1 MNLFGKSKKHADK
14 RRVARFA
21 GTWYKSDPKALAQEI
36 DAYLERARKDG
47 NCNLTDPIKNSLA
60 AVISPHAGFMYSGQT
75 AAYSFCRVE
84 SNKNEIKRVL
94 LLGPSHYVNISGVAL
109 SSFEVYQTPLGDI
122 PLDQKTTGLLLESIG
137 KNFQINDALH
147 EREHSLELQTAYIR
161 HILGEIEMI
170 PMVVGSFK
178 DQNHIGEC
186 ARELASIQRPGDL
199 FIVSS
204 DFTHFGPR
212 YDYVPFYD
220 DISANIKN
228 LDLAAYSLIEK
239 LELKEFLEFQNKTD
253 CTICGFNPICLLI
266 ATLSKNSHGELLHY
280 ETSRD
285 QGSDDDMNS
294 VSYLAISF
302 QNAKTDH
309 THSAQMYI
317 TDSDKHTLLR
327 LARFTAEYFCNT
339 NKKPSLD
346 QLPPDIVLSD
356 FVKQPMGVFVTF
368 FLKNV
373 ALHEESL
380 RGCIGYILPM
390 IPLYQAVIDNA
401 IGACS
406 KDYRFL
412 PVHEEELK
420 NIKIEIS
427 VLTKPEP
434 ISDYKNIIIGKHGI
448 LLHAKGR
455 QSVFL
460 PHVATE
466 YGWTLEETL
475 NQLALKAGLKQEAW
489 RKNARFE
496 VFESVM
502 FEEEI

>member
-1 MNLFGKSKKHADK
+1 MNLFGKGRKSNADAK
-14 RRVARFA
+14 RIPRFA
-21 GTWYKSDPKALAQEI
+21 GTWYKNDPKALSAEI
-36 DAYLERARKDG
+36 DSYLEIARKDR
-47 NCNLTDPIKNSLA
+47 NANLLEAKNSSLEA
-60 AVISPHAGFMYSGQT
+60 IISPHAGFMYSGKT
-75 AAYSFCRVE
+75 AAYSFCEVE
-84 SNKNEIKRVL
+84 SRKSQIKRVF
-94 LLGPSHYVNISGVAL
+94 LLGPSHYVNINAIAL
-109 SSFEVYQTPLGDI
+109 SSFQAYQTPLGDI
-122 PLDQKTTGLLLESIG
+122 PLDRKGIEPLLTS

-161 HILGEIEMI
+161 HILGEINMI
-170 PMVVGSFK
+170 PLVVGSFK
-178 DQNHIGEC
+178 NEKHIRDC
-186 ARELASIQRPGDL
+186 AEEISRILQPGD
-199 FIVSS
+199 FFVVSS

-220 DISANIKN
+220 DISANIKK
-228 LDLAAYSLIEK
+228 LDLMAFSLIQK
-239 LELKEFLEFQNKTD
+239 MELQEFLQFQMQTD
-253 CTICGFNPICLLI
+253 CTICGFNPICLLL
-266 ATLSKNSHGELLHY
+266 ATLPQNTVGELLHY

-302 QNAKTDH
+302 QHKKNHFSKT
-309 THSAQMYI
+309 SI
-317 TDSDKHTLLR
+317 TEQDKQTLLK
-327 LARFTAEYFCNT
+327 LARFTAEYFCQT
-339 NKKPSLD
+339 NKKPQLD
-346 QLPPDIVLSD
+346 QLPPDLVLSD

-368 FLKNV
+368 FLRNV
-373 ALHEESL
+373 ESHEENL
-380 RGCIGYILPM
+380 RGCIGYIMPM
-390 IPLYQAVIDNA
+390 MPLYQAVIDNA

-412 PVHEEELK
+412 PVHKDELK

-434 ISDYKNIIIGKHGI
+434 VNDYKDIVIGKHGI
-448 LLHAKGR
+448 LMHAKGR

-475 NQLALKAGLKQEAW
+475 NQLALKAGLKQDAW
-489 RKNARFE
+489 RKGARFE

-502 FEEEI
+502 FEESFLD

>member
-1 MNLFGKSKKHADK
+1 MNLNVFGKNKNADK
-14 RRVARFA
+14 RRLARFA
-21 GTWYKSDPKALAQEI
+21 GTWYKNDPKALGAEI
-36 DAYLERARKDG
+36 DTYLERARNDSD
-47 NCNLTDPIKNSLA
+47 CNLIDTNHNRLEAI
-60 AVISPHAGFMYSGQT
+60 ISPHAGFMYSGQT
-75 AAYSFCRVE
+75 AAYSYCRVE
-84 SNKNEIKRVL
+84 AKKKEIKRVL
-94 LLGPSHYVNISGVAL
+94 LLGPSHYLNISGVAL
-109 SSFEVYQTPLGDI
+109 SSFDAYQTPLGDI
-122 PLDQKTTGLLLESIG
+122 GLDKKTTDLLLG
-137 KNFQINDALH
+137 CKNFQTNDALH
-147 EREHSLELQTAYIR
+147 EREHSLELQTAFIR

-178 DQNHIGEC
+178 DQNHIRQC
-186 ARELASIQRPGDL
+186 ASKIANIQKPGDL
-199 FIVSS
+199 FVISS

-220 DISANIKN
+220 DISANIKK
-228 LDLAAYSLIEK
+228 LDLMAYSLIER
-239 LELKEFLEFQNKTD
+239 LELKEFLEFQSKTD
-253 CTICGFNPICLLI
+253 CTICGFNPICLLL
-266 ATLSKNSHGELLHY
+266 ATLSKNSTSELLHY
-280 ETSRD
+280 ETSRN

-302 QNAKTDH
+302 QNRAEDN
-309 THSAQMYI
+309 SQMSI
-317 TDSDKHTLLR
+317 TDADKHTLLR

-339 NKKPSLD
+339 NKKPTLD

-373 ALHEESL
+373 SLHEENL

-390 IPLYQAVIDNA
+390 MPLYQAVIDNA

-434 ISDYKNIIIGKHGI
+434 VADYKDIVIGKHGI

-475 NQLALKAGLKQEAW
+475 NQLALKAGLKQDAW